1 MAPFKLDI
9 PRRSR
14 TCCHNE
20 ERFETGE
27 EYHSVLVEKEEE
39 IVRRDFCAKC
49 WPEVQKDE
57 EIAGN
62 THWKGKVPE
71 KRVEKMQDL
80 SRDEKALE
88 LLREALAEEG
98 GAAEEEAFVLGL
110 YLERRRLIAR
120 RKEVPRDGALF
131 ALYEVLAT
139 EEMLIVKT
147 IPLSQLAV
155 KGIQLRISEKL
166 KEEL

>member
-14 TCCHNE
+14 TCSHKE
-20 ERFETGE
+20 ERFETGD
-27 EYHSVLVEKEEE
+27 EYHSVLVDKEEE
-39 IVRRDFCAKC
+39 ITRLDFCTTC
-49 WPEVQKDE
+49 WSEVQNGE
-57 EIAGN
+57 GIVGN

-88 LLREALAEEG
+88 LLKEALADEG
-98 GAAEEEAFVLGL
+98 APAEEEAFVLGL

-131 ALYEVLAT
+131 ALYEVLST
-139 EEMLIVKT
+139 EEMLTVKT

-155 KGIQLRISEKL
+155 KGIQARISEKL
-166 KEEL
+166 NA

>member
-1 MAPFKLDI
+1 MMAPFKLDI
-9 PRRSR
+9 PRRGR
-14 TCCHNE
+14 TCSHGE
-20 ERFETGE
+20 ERFETDD
-27 EYHSVLVEKEEE
+27 EYHSVLIDQEEE

-49 WPEVQKDE
+49 WQEVGTSQD
-57 EIAGN
+57 IAGH

-71 KRVEKMQDL
+71 KRVEKMLDL

-88 LLREALAEEG
+88 LLKEALESEESG
-98 GAAEEEAFVLGL
+98 AEEEAFVLGL
-110 YLERRRLIAR
+110 YLERRRLISR

-139 EEMLIVKT
+139 EEMLTVKT

-155 KGIQLRISEKL
+155 KGIQARIAEKL
-166 KEEL
+166 NA